1 MRGSIIS
8 EKKKN
13 SLSLFFYPPFLRRDS
28 RVGAPGL
35 LHVDQRRQVEPD
47 RLGGRPRG
55 LDDGG
60 AGHGLPREDPEPG
73 AVDVQERLRPLAARA
88 AGAVGGGRRGSA
100 RDHGPRVRGRGVPRG
115 RDDPVGPADPGDGG
129 LELVEPL
136 EERRQHAQLGRRGR
150 RVLGVG
156 LGVRHDAG
164 LASERVPCR
173 GRVGVGDG
181 ADLLARDAALVCG
194 VVDDRALLK
203 VGGVPGLV
211 DGPDAVELVHG
222 LVDER
227 DLFRRERVRERA
239 QVKEEGRR
247 EGGKFRGRG
256 RDERFFRSKKSLASP
271 PRLSLSLSLSYP
283 SYLLLDVPG
292 SGDVGSQVEVGQRV
306 EADGRARLDLGADD
320 GNLLDQPTDRRGLRR
335 GDGDGGGEGRGQ
347 GREGEG
353 GEVRADF
360 VFVFVLEGGNE
371 RWSRVEFFFSLGLRN
386 KKTTVE

>member
-1 MRGSIIS
+1 M
-8 EKKKN
+8 
-13 SLSLFFYPPFLRRDS
+13 
-28 RVGAPGL
+28 
-35 LHVDQRRQVEPD
+35 
-47 RLGGRPRG
+47 
-55 LDDGG
+55 
-60 AGHGLPREDPEPG
+60 
-73 AVDVQERLRPLAARA
+73 
-88 AGAVGGGRRGSA
+88 
-100 RDHGPRVRGRGVPRG
+100 
-115 RDDPVGPADPGDGG
+115 
-129 LELVEPL
+129 
-136 EERRQHAQLGRRGR
+136 
-150 RVLGVG
+150 
-156 LGVRHDAG
+156 
-164 LASERVPCR
+164 
-173 GRVGVGDG
+173 
-181 ADLLARDAALVCG
+181 
-194 VVDDRALLK
+194 
-203 VGGVPGLV
+203 
-211 DGPDAVELVHG
+211 
-222 LVDER
+222 
-227 DLFRRERVRERA
+227 
-239 QVKEEGRR
+239 KEEGRR